1 MTNTDAETRQY
12 RAAYY
17 AAVSWADEAAGQ
29 VLAELERLG
38 LSNDTLVV
46 MHADHGWHLGE
57 YNMVSGAVRGG
68 GENVCVCGCGCV
80 CVRGGV
86 G

>member
-57 YNMVSGAVRGG
+57 YNMVSGGERGG
-68 GENVCVCGCGCV
+68 GENVCVC
-80 CVRGGV
+80 VRGGV